1 MKVNVLKRIRNFFRT
16 TLIGGLVA
24 LAPLTLIIL
33 LFRWVVSLI
42 GRTLTPLVDRMVQD
56 PDVDP
61 FFKLVLYLLTFAAI
75 LLIFFVIGLIIRTR
89 LVVFMHK
96 AESRYLAKIPGYT
109 IARETVQQFFGKNKS
124 FFKEVVLVDIFKTG
138 ALMTGF
144 ITDDQGEVI
153 TVFIPT
159 GPNPTSGNIYHLP
172 KDQVLKTDAS
182 VDTGM
187 KSIISCG
194 AGSEKIFSSLR
205 GKPELPGP

>member
-33 LFRWVVSLI
+33 LFRWIVNLI

-61 FFKLVLYLLTFAAI
+61 FFKLVLYLLTFIAI

-153 TVFIPT
+153 TVFVPT

-172 KDQVLKTDAS
+172 KDQVLKTDAP

-194 AGSEKIFSSLR
+194 AGSEKIFNSLR